1 VTVFEL
7 LKLVT
12 NLLTLRDSMD
22 KGEMTPGVWAGAALF
37 LLVVAAIGVPTVV
50 YYDRHPDAS
59 ARVMTVAGVLLGL
72 VLIVYFW
79 LAIRWRM
86 RLSRERPQQE

>member
-1 VTVFEL
+1 MIEL
-7 LKLVT
+7 FKLVW
-12 NLLTLRDSMD
+12 NLTVLRDSID
-22 KGEMTPGVWAGAALF
+22 KGEMTAGVWAGAALF
-37 LLVVAAIGVPTVV
+37 LLVVASIGVPTVV

-59 ARVMTVAGVLLGL
+59 ARVMTVAAVLLGL

-86 RLSRERPQQE
+86 RLARERPEQK